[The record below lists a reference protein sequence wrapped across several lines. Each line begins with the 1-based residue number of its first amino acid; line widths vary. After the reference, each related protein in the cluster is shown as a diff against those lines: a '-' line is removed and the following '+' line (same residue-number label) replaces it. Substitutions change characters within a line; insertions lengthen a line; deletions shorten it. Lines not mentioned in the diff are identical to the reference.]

1 MSSMASS
8 STRIPIGSKAEALSR
23 IYDMLNNAI
32 GEIGANGQSPP
43 WTSVRL
49 NTMVDAL
56 NKWDATI
63 EWLREDRAK
72 DNPLSYFFYT
82 LNRVLYNFVS
92 MTFSNPSTHIKLPEF
107 AKNLK
112 DVLEILSAINNRYQK
127 IISIAQEGKDEK
139 NIQAINDLWAEI
151 YGTETSKQGL
161 NGLLGKLKLSMEF
174 YRDSV
179 SQRNPELLPPV
190 LENEGLFP
198 YSNSIK
204 VLDQQIDFIDEMNNI
219 YWEWERQLQEMQH
232 KKGQDGAAEALFTG
246 QRHKTYLDKVNHF
259 LIHGSAYHPDFVVKG
274 EGGEK
279 DKLSLEK
286 WSMLNDIVRN
296 DIVLV
301 PQQVLG
307 PKFHDLTDDIKLAIR
322 KILQIS
328 ELSIRTGALEHTGAY
343 VEVSKGARM
352 VPKKQRKNAAALDE
366 IKKMFRINLARFFL
380 SETRNAKSGKK
391 EEYAGVGTRNQQPG
405 QQVWLRRLKHL
416 QTSENTY
423 DLFKNIIGSGKPFED
438 AKKLVELALKND
450 TVVKPRKERSRSRS
464 PPRRSGNEGATT
476 GGKRRRKRKT
486 RHKKKTR
493 RRKKTRKR
501 KRRTKRRKRQRKSK
515 KKRRTKRRRRK

>member
-1 MSSMASS
+1 MASMASS
-8 STRIPIGSKAEALSR
+8 STRIPIGSKAETLSK

-32 GEIGANGQSPP
+32 GKIGANGQSPP

-56 NKWDATI
+56 NNWDATI

-107 AKNLK
+107 AENLK
-112 DVLEILSAINNRYQK
+112 AVLKILSDINKSYQK
-127 IISIAQEGKDEK
+127 IISIAQKGKDEQ

-151 YGTETSKQGL
+151 YGTETSKQGS

-179 SQRNPELLPPV
+179 SERNPELLPPV
-190 LENEGLFP
+190 LENEELFP
-198 YSNSIK
+198 YSDSIK
-204 VLDQQIDFIDEMNNI
+204 VLDQQIDFIDEMNNV
-219 YWEWERQLQEMQH
+219 YWEWERQLQEMKH
-232 KKGQDGAAEALFTG
+232 KKGSDGAAEALFTG
-246 QRHKTYLDKVNHF
+246 ERHKTYLDRVNNF
-259 LIHGSAYHPDFVVKG
+259 LIHGSAYHPDFIIKG

-279 DKLSLEK
+279 DKLDLEQ

-307 PKFHDLTDDIKLAIR
+307 PEFHDLTDHIKLAIR

-328 ELSIRTGALEHTGAY
+328 ELSIRTGALERTGAY
-343 VEVSKGARM
+343 VELSKGARM

-366 IKKMFRINLARFFL
+366 IKKMFKINLARFFL
-380 SETRNAKSGKK
+380 NETINPKTGAK

-438 AKKLVELALKND
+438 AKKLVEVALKND
-450 TVVKPRKERSRSRS
+450 TVVKPRSRSRS
-464 PPRRSGNEGATT
+464 PPRKSGSEGATT

-486 RHKKKTR
+486 HRRKKKTK

-501 KRRTKRRKRQRKSK
+501 KRTKRQRKSK
-515 KKRRTKRRRRK
+515 KKKRTKRRKRK

>member
-23 IYDMLNNAI
+23 IYNMLNDAI

-43 WTSVRL
+43 WTRTRL

-112 DVLEILSAINNRYQK
+112 DVLEILSAINDRYQQ
-127 IISIAQEGKDEK
+127 IISIAQQERNEE
-139 NIQAINDLWAEI
+139 NIKKINDLWAEI

-179 SQRNPELLPPV
+179 IAVSERNPEILPSV

-198 YSNSIK
+198 YSDSIK
-204 VLDQQIDFIDEMNNI
+204 VLDQQIDFIDEMNNV
-219 YWEWERQLQEMQH
+219 YWEWERQLQEMKH
-232 KKGQDGAAEALFTG
+232 KKGSDGAAEALFTG
-246 QRHKTYLDKVNHF
+246 ERHKTYLDRVNNF
-259 LIHGSAYHPDFVVKG
+259 LIHGSAYHPDFIIKG
-274 EGGEK
+274 QGGEK
-279 DKLSLEK
+279 DKLDLEQ

-307 PKFHDLTDDIKLAIR
+307 AKFHDLTDDIKLAIR

-328 ELSIRTGALEHTGAY
+328 ELSIRTGALERTGAY

-438 AKKLVELALKND
+438 AKKLVERALKND
-450 TVVKPRKERSRSRS
+450 TVVKPRSRSRS
-464 PPRRSGNEGATT
+464 PVGRSGSKGATT

-486 RHKKKTR
+486 HRRKKKTK

-501 KRRTKRRKRQRKSK
+501 KRTKRQRKSK
-515 KKRRTKRRRRK
+515 KKKRTKRRKRK

>member
-1 MSSMASS
+1 MSGMASS
-8 STRIPIGSKAEALSR
+8 STRIPIGSKAESLSK
-23 IYDMLNNAI
+23 IYVQLNNAI
-32 GEIGANGQSPP
+32 GETNANGESPP
-43 WTSVRL
+43 WTIKRL
-49 NTMVDAL
+49 DDMVGAL
-56 NKWDATI
+56 NNWDATI

-107 AKNLK
+107 ANNLK

-127 IISIAQEGKDEK
+127 IISAAQKEKDEK

-161 NGLLGKLKLSMEF
+161 LGKLKLSMEF
-174 YRDSV
+174 YRDNISPKP
-179 SQRNPELLPPV
+179 PELLPPV
-190 LENEGLFP
+190 LENGGLFP
-198 YSNSIK
+198 YSDSIK
-204 VLDQQIDFIDEMNNI
+204 VLNQQIDFIDEMNKV
-219 YWEWERQLQEMQH
+219 YWEWERQLQKMQY
-232 KKGQDGAAEALFTG
+232 KKGQDGAAEILFTG
-246 QRHKTYLDKVNHF
+246 QLPKNYLDKVNDF
-259 LIHGSAYHPDFVVKG
+259 LILGSAYHPDFVVKG

-279 DKLSLEK
+279 DQLNLEQ

-307 PKFHDLTDDIKLAIR
+307 QEFHGLTPDIKLAIR

-328 ELSIRTGALEHTGAY
+328 ELSIRTGALKRTGAY
-343 VEVSKGARM
+343 VEVSKGART

-366 IKKMFRINLARFFL
+366 IKKMFKINLARFFL
-380 SETRNAKSGKK
+380 SETRNPKTGAK

-416 QTSENTY
+416 RTSENTY
-423 DLFKNIIGSGKPFED
+423 DLFKIIIGSGKPFKH
-438 AKKLVELALKND
+438 AKELVELALKND
-450 TVVKPRKERSRSRS
+450 TVAKSRGDRSRS
-464 PPRRSGNEGATT
+464 PPLERGGEGATM

-486 RHKKKTR
+486 RHKKKKTR
-493 RRKKTRKR
+493 SRKKTRKR
-501 KRRTKRRKRQRKSK
+501 RKRTKKRKKNK
-515 KKRRTKRRRRK
+515 KKNKKKKKRTKRRR